1 MKGIVKDAVILC
13 AITLIAGLALGF
25 VHEITLE
32 PIAAAQLAAATATY
46 QEVYPEAASFQESD
60 ELQAAVDSCAQEISS
75 QGYGNVTVDEA
86 QEALDDSV
94 NVIGYLITST
104 STDGYN
110 GTIQVATGIT
120 AEGQITGIGFLSIDE
135 TPGLGMNAQQPEFKD
150 QFAGKSLQT
159 FEVTK
164 TSPSADNQIAAISG
178 ATFTSKAV
186 TGAVN
191 AAVYFAEN
199 CIAQ

>member
-1 MKGIVKDAVILC
+1 MKGIVKDAVVLC
-13 AITLIAGLALGF
+13 VITLIAGFALGL
-25 VHEITLE
+25 VHEVTLE
-32 PIAAAQLAAATATY
+32 PIAAAQLAANTATY
-46 QEVYPEAASFQESD
+46 QEVYPDAAGFQISD
-60 ELQAAVDSCAQEISS
+60 ELTAAVESS
-75 QGYGNVTVDEA
+75 AEAVSGQGYGNVTVDAA
-86 QEALDDSV
+86 QEALDADG

-110 GTIQVATGIT
+110 GTIQIATGIT
-120 AEGQITGIGFLSIDE
+120 KEGQITGIGFLSISE
-135 TPGLGMNAQQPEFKD
+135 TPGLGMNAENPEFKD

-178 ATFTSKAV
+178 ATFTSTAV

>member
-1 MKGIVKDAVILC
+1 MKGIMKDAAILC
-13 AITLIAGLALGF
+13 VITLIAGFALGL
-25 VHEITLE
+25 VHEVTLE
-32 PIAAAQLAAATATY
+32 PIAAAQLAANTATY
-46 QEVYPEAASFQESD
+46 QEVYPDAAGFQISD
-60 ELQAAVDSCAQEISS
+60 ELQSAVDSWGEEISS
-75 QGYGNVTVDEA
+75 QGYGNVTVDAA
-86 QEALDDSV
+86 QEALDADG

-120 AEGQITGIGFLSIDE
+120 AEGQITGIGFLSISE
-135 TPGLGMNAQQPEFKD
+135 TPGLGMNAENPEFKD

-178 ATFTSKAV
+178 ATFTSSAV

>member
-1 MKGIVKDAVILC
+1 MKGIMRDAAILC
-13 AITLIAGLALGF
+13 VITLIAGFALGL
-25 VHEITLE
+25 VHEVTLE
-32 PIAAAQLAAATATY
+32 PIAAAQLAANTATY
-46 QEVYPEAASFQESD
+46 QEVYPDAAGFQISD
-60 ELQAAVDSCAQEISS
+60 ELRSAVDSCGEEISS
-75 QGYGNVTVDEA
+75 QGYGNVTVDAA
-86 QEALDDSV
+86 QEALDADG

-120 AEGQITGIGFLSIDE
+120 AEGQITGIGFLSISE
-135 TPGLGMNAQQPEFKD
+135 TPGLGMNAENPEFKD

-178 ATFTSKAV
+178 ATFTSSAV